1 MTEDY
6 LEGYGIAPP
15 DGSAYSSN
23 EEYQAAFD
31 AWFAGFE
38 AYIFQLGAEKES
50 ARLAA
55 EEEARQAEEARLK
68 AEAEEEA
75 ARQAE
80 EARLKAEA
88 EEEAAR
94 QAEETRLKAEAE
106 EEAARQAEEA
116 RLKAEA
122 EEEAARQAEEARA
135 EREQIPDP
143 SDRYSVGAYVG
154 EFPQEGVVYDPRSV
168 GSYVDED
175 GNLRTADGELFSPG
189 TTPAMEPVAAA
200 EPVTGEPVIDT
211 ALLLVDLLD
220 ALTGEEGMTD
230 DVDGI
235 QQTVDEIRQALDRP
249 LMTTS
254 FQDYTVTEGLLLL
267 LLLSAFVAACA
278 RMLKEGFSWLK

>member
-80 EARLKAEA
+80 EAR
-88 EEEAAR
+88 
-94 QAEETRLKAEAE
+94 
-106 EEAARQAEEA
+106 
-116 RLKAEA
+116 
-122 EEEAARQAEEARA
+122 A

-143 SDRYSVGAYVG
+143 SDRYSVGTYVG

>member
-55 EEEARQAEEARLK
+55 EEEARQAEEA
-68 AEAEEEA
+68 
-75 ARQAE
+75 
-80 EARLKAEA
+80 
-88 EEEAAR
+88 
-94 QAEETRLKAEAE
+94 RLKAEAE